1 MVQEQPN
8 STALQGDSTVLVDIR
23 PLLQRLWPDPA
34 KENVTAQEIAQAIAL
49 IFSNELSPVQTGSL
63 LTALHFTGWDR
74 RADVLT
80 EASAAMRRAAA
91 EIDVESLKA
100 VVAQRGLAE
109 GKYNGGLCD
118 IVGTG
123 GDSHNT
129 FNISTTSSIIASSLL
144 LVAKHG
150 NRASTSK
157 SGSADLLMS
166 VRPQPAQLPRIKPS
180 TIADVYART
189 NYAFLFAPVFHPGMR
204 YVAPIRRELGW
215 RTIFNLLGPL
225 SNPVNDAIEARM
237 LGVARDDLGPVFA
250 EALRMSGARKGLVV
264 CGREQLDEISC
275 AGPTLCWQL
284 VEEEEEDPSSRE
296 NSRISIQHFELTPAD
311 FGLSAHP
318 LSTVSPGKEPH
329 ENAEILRRILR
340 GELPPDD
347 PILEFVLMNT
357 AALFVVSGI
366 CEAETSS
373 MGSGDDGQVIKE
385 RGPGGQRWKE
395 GVRRARWAIAT
406 GEAWRQW
413 TTIELCSGHPD
424 HHYRVL
430 YRVNSPH
437 GPDHHDLVHGHDRDL
452 CYSVS
457 WVEVL
462 PKTPALP
469 WTAGLLP

>member
-1 MVQEQPN
+1 MSHEQPN
-8 STALQGDSTVLVDIR
+8 SIALQDGSTVLIDIR

-63 LTALHFTGWDR
+63 LTALHFTGWDH
-74 RADVLT
+74 RADVLA

-91 EIDVESLKA
+91 KIDFESLKA
-100 VVAQRGLAE
+100 VVAQRGRAE

-129 FNISTTSSIIASSLL
+129 FNISTTSSILASSFL

-166 VRPQPAQLPRIKPS
+166 VQPQPAQLPRIKPS

-225 SNPVNDAIEARM
+225 SNPVDDAIEARM

-284 VEEEEEDPSSRE
+284 VEEEDPSSPDKDK
-296 NSRISIQHFELTPAD
+296 ISIQHFELTPAD
-311 FGLSAHP
+311 FGLSVHP
-318 LSTVSPGKEPH
+318 LSTVSPGKEPR

-340 GELPPDD
+340 GELPPND

-357 AALFVVSGI
+357 AALFVVSGV

-373 MGSGDDGQVIKE
+373 MGSGDDGQVVRE

-413 TTIELCSGHPD
+413 SRPGYP
-424 HHYRVL
+424 YRVF

-437 GPDHHDLVHGHDRDL
+437 GPEHHDHRDPVPGHDRDL

-457 WVEVL
+457 SIEVL
-462 PKTPALP
+462 PKTLALP
-469 WTAGLLP
+469 WTAAFLP